1 MGTKSRYLLSVLV
14 GAAALAAGP
23 APALADPVL
32 VELFTSQGCS
42 SCPPADR
49 FLGELAQRK
58 DVIALAY
65 HVDYWDYIGW
75 QDKFAR
81 AEHTARQKDYRDALD
96 LHTIYTPQMVVDG
109 RYDVV
114 GSQRAAVESSIES
127 AASQRKLPI
136 TISASGGKY
145 RVTAPPM
152 EIDQASPASL
162 WLVIYARRS
171 ETEVSRGENAG
182 STLVEY
188 NIVRDLRRLGDW
200 TGDAID
206 LELDADAADK
216 NMGCA
221 VFLQVDGNGP
231 ILGVA
236 AAPEPAQGS

>member
-1 MGTKSRYLLSVLV
+1 MGKKSRHLLSVLA
-14 GAAALAAGP
+14 GAVALAAGL

-42 SCPPADR
+42 SCPPADQ

-58 DVIALAY
+58 DIIALAY

-81 AEHTARQKDYRDALD
+81 PEHTARQKDYRDALG

-114 GSQRAAVESSIES
+114 GSQRSEVESSIKS
-127 AASQRKLPI
+127 AAGQQKLPI
-136 TISASGGKY
+136 AITESSGKY
-145 RVTAPPM
+145 RVTAPPL
-152 EIDQASPASL
+152 EIDQANPASL
-162 WLVIYARRS
+162 WLVIYQRRN

-188 NIVRDLRRLGDW
+188 NIVRELRRLGDW
-200 TGDAID
+200 TGNAID
-206 LELDADAADK
+206 LQLDVNAADK

-221 VFLQVDGNGP
+221 VILQVDGNGP

-236 AAPEPAQGS
+236 AAPAPGQGS

>member
-1 MGTKSRYLLSVLV
+1 MGIKSRHLLSILA

-23 APALADPVL
+23 VPSLADPVL

-49 FLGELAQRK
+49 FLGELAQRE

-81 AEHTARQKDYRDALD
+81 PENTARQKDYRDALG

-127 AASQRKLPI
+127 AAGQQKLPI
-136 TISASGGKY
+136 AIAKNGGKL
-145 RVTAPPM
+145 RVTAPAM
-152 EIDQASPASL
+152 EIDQAQPASL
-162 WLVIYARRS
+162 WLVTYSRRN
-171 ETEVSRGENAG
+171 ETEVSKGENAG
-182 STLVEY
+182 SILVEY
-188 NIVRDLRRLGDW
+188 NIVRELRRLADW
-200 TGDAID
+200 NGNAID
-206 LELDADAADK
+206 LELDVSTADK

-221 VFLQVDGNGP
+221 VILQVDGNGP

-236 AAPEPAQGS
+236 AAPDPGQGS

>member
-1 MGTKSRYLLSVLV
+1 MGIKSRHLLSILA

-42 SCPPADR
+42 SCPPADQ
-49 FLGELAQRK
+49 FLGELAQRE

-81 AEHTARQKDYRDALD
+81 PENTARQKDYRDALG

-114 GSQRAAVESSIES
+114 GSQRSEVESSIDS
-127 AASQRKLPI
+127 AAGQAKLPI
-136 TISASGGKY
+136 TIAENGGKL
-145 RVTAPPM
+145 RVTAPAM
-152 EIDQASPASL
+152 EIDQAKPGEPVARHLFPAQREPKSPGRECGL
-162 WLVIYARRS
+162 DPGRIQHRARIAPACR
-171 ETEVSRGENAG
+171 
-182 STLVEY
+182 
-188 NIVRDLRRLGDW
+188 W
-200 TGDAID
+200 TGNAID
-206 LELDADAADK
+206 LELDVGTADM

-221 VFLQVDGNGP
+221 VILQVDGNGP

-236 AAPEPAQGS
+236 AAP

>member
-1 MGTKSRYLLSVLV
+1 MGKKLRHLLSVLA

-23 APALADPVL
+23 SLADPVL

-42 SCPPADR
+42 SCPPADQ

-58 DVIALAY
+58 DIIALAY

-81 AEHTARQKDYRDALD
+81 PENTARQKDYRDALG

-114 GSQRAAVESSIES
+114 GSQRSEVESSIKS
-127 AASQRKLPI
+127 AASQQKLPI
-136 TISASGGKY
+136 AITENGGKL
-145 RVTAPPM
+145 RITAPPM
-152 EIDQASPASL
+152 EIDQAQPASL
-162 WLVIYARRS
+162 WLVTYSRRN
-171 ETEVSRGENAG
+171 ETEVSSGENEG
-182 STLVEY
+182 SILVEY
-188 NIVRDLRRLGDW
+188 NIVSDLRRLGGW
-200 TGDAID
+200 TGNAID
-206 LELDADAADK
+206 MQLDLETADK

-221 VFLQVDGNGP
+221 VILQVDGNGP

-236 AAPEPAQGS
+236 AAPEPGQGS